1 MDGVLISTLFTEP
14 MAARPGIEETLQDYT
29 AMPESGFDKPFFM
42 AHGGGDV
49 DVPYAQTAR
58 YADALRAHGEPVI
71 FKTYPTD
78 HSGTMRAS
86 LADTIP
92 CVRRAFRL
100 RPQAAP

>member
-1 MDGVLISTLFTEP
+1 
-14 MAARPGIEETLQDYT
+14 
-29 AMPESGFDKPFFM
+29 M

-58 YADALRAHGEPVI
+58 YAEALQAGGEPVI

-78 HSGTMRAS
+78 HSGTMQQS

-92 CVRRAFRL
+92 YVRRAFR
-100 RPQAAP
+100 R